1 MRQVFLTIGIV
12 GLMSCSN
19 TEEPT
24 VTPTPCCDTDT
35 LQYDTVDTLQYDTVG
50 VDTPFNTDSITTV
63 SDLLDS
69 LAPVEPKVTEE

>member
-24 VTPTPCCDTDT
+24 ITPTPCCDT
-35 LQYDTVDTLQYDTVG
+35 DTLQYDTVG

-69 LAPVEPKVTEE
+69 LAAVEPKVTEE